1 MRLTRIGAHDFL
13 AFHEL
18 SLTELSPTLS
28 VIVGPNGAGKSSLRR
43 TLDLLVRA
51 VQWSA
56 ASDSRGWERVRGYT
70 GAVRR
75 GADTPRYWVRVG
87 LELTEPD
94 ERELVV
100 KWLRFAVLC
109 TALRSQPHQ
118 VSPEAVDAHL
128 LERVDQA
135 ETAPLFEGAL
145 VVLYEASPYERF
157 SVGYEFQYEGDT
169 FCLIF
174 RGTGPPGIVRGELES
189 LRPWPT
195 GESTPSIQMLFA
207 DATAPTEPNAQSE
220 LSFSFKHLLPPP
232 GELTQLTVN
241 PNQVFQETQV
251 FQQGMRALALDT
263 SQHRVYSLDVV
274 FVRLLDRVVL
284 LADQRNG
291 PRHLYRAEELFTS
304 SWAAHEEDLP
314 LELSRL
320 KLGDHDEQRRF
331 QEIEHRFRILTG
343 VDFELRMQGIPAPA
357 GQGDASN
364 ESWFEI
370 GVDVPDGPHAIPLE
384 LSGAGRWEALILS
397 AALASGPEQV
407 VVFDEP
413 ATSLHPSLQRTLLG
427 EIQNSHAQS
436 LLITH
441 SPFLVPAGAREDL
454 HRIIRIDRKGNRT
467 TVHRLPPP
475 ADATDPRRIDK
486 SGAKLQQ
493 LIAGS
498 SDARSLLFARA
509 VILLEGESDFGAL
522 EQWLANG
529 SSTGEPTPH
538 QLNVVLVD
546 VGGDAGF
553 GRFAAYLDVFG
564 IPWVIL
570 CDGPGLNPRHA
581 HSLCGQIDRALPELQ
596 PPDPEDFPAWRDY
609 WTKHGVYTLAENF
622 NEEIEQPLERVD
634 PEAWQTANDKFPKS
648 KIRAARA
655 FAEDTKPPAGV
666 VEVYRLALNYLG
678 LRAILLDPGRDS
690 VVG

>member
-1 MRLTRIGAHDFL
+1 MRLTRIEAHDFL

-18 SLTELSPTLS
+18 ALTALSPTLS
-28 VIVGPNGAGKSSLRR
+28 VVVGPNGAGKSSLRR

-51 VQWSA
+51 VTWSA
-56 ASDSRGWERVRGYT
+56 ESNSDGLERLRGYT
-70 GAVRR
+70 GAIRC

-128 LERVDQA
+128 LERVDEA

-157 SVGYEFQYEGDT
+157 SVGYEFQYEGET

-174 RGTGPPGIVRGELES
+174 RGTGPPGIARGELEA
-189 LRPWPT
+189 LHPWPT
-195 GESTPSIQMLFA
+195 GESTPSIQMLLA
-207 DATAPTEPNAQSE
+207 DATVPTEPDVQSE
-220 LSFSFKHLLPPP
+220 LSFSFKHVLPPA

-251 FQQGMRALALDT
+251 FQQGMRALALDANRG
-263 SQHRVYSLDVV
+263 RVYSLDVV
-274 FVRLLDRVVL
+274 FARLLDRVAL

-291 PRHLYRAEELFTS
+291 PRHLYRAEELFTL

-331 QEIEHRFRILTG
+331 QEIEHRFHTLTG
-343 VDFELRMQGIPAPA
+343 VDFELRMQGIPTPA
-357 GQGDASN
+357 GRGDVSK

-370 GVDVPDGPHAIPLE
+370 GVDVIDGQHSIPLE

-397 AALASGPEQV
+397 AALASGPGQV
-407 VVFDEP
+407 TVFDEP
-413 ATSLHPSLQRTLLG
+413 ASSLHPSLQRTLLR
-427 EIQNSHAQS
+427 EIQSSPAQS

-454 HRIIRIDRKGNRT
+454 QRIIRIDRKGDRT
-467 TVHRLPPP
+467 TVHRLPRP
-475 ADATDPRRIDK
+475 ANATDPRRVDK

-493 LIAGS
+493 LVAGS
-498 SDARSLLFARA
+498 SDVRSLLFARA
-509 VILLEGESDFGAL
+509 AILLEGESDFGAL

-529 SSTGEPTPH
+529 SSTGDPTPH

-546 VGGDAGF
+546 VGGDASF
-553 GRFAAYLDVFG
+553 GRFATYLDAFG
-564 IPWVIL
+564 IPWVIV
-570 CDGPGLNPRHA
+570 CDGPALNPRRA
-581 HSLCGQIDRALPELQ
+581 HSLCGQIGRALPALR
-596 PPDPEDFPAWRDY
+596 PTDLEDFSAWRDY
-609 WTKHGVYTLAENF
+609 WAKHGVYTLAENF

-634 PEAWQTANDKFPKS
+634 PEAWQTAKDKFPKS

-655 FAEDTKPPAGV
+655 FAERTDPPERV
-666 VEVYRLALNYLG
+666 LEVYRLALEYLG
-678 LRAILLDPGRDS
+678 LPP
-690 VVG
+690 VT